1 LLTTQNPN
9 LPAGGNVRERQ
20 IAIFV
25 LINRPCRLNI
35 PHLAMNLACSQENSI
50 QQLPIDMLQQL
61 LGRKCASWI
70 GLHYPNTTQLLR
82 SRNYVPP
89 RTAFYCDWLKFSDE
103 AAADQFVQTWPRY
116 DLQRQLR
123 KVRAEHAE
131 RALNLERELS
141 LGRYELAR
149 LPVNKRYSAAQRYIA
164 AHETLRKLEWDGK
177 NLALAAELSQTWLTT

>member
-1 LLTTQNPN
+1 
-9 LPAGGNVRERQ
+9 
-20 IAIFV
+20 
-25 LINRPCRLNI
+25 
-35 PHLAMNLACSQENSI
+35 MNLARSQENSI
-50 QQLPIDMLQQL
+50 QQLPIEMLQQL

-70 GLHYPNTTQLLR
+70 ELHYPDTPLLLR
-82 SRNYVPP
+82 DRNNVPP

-123 KVRAEHAE
+123 KVHAEYAE
-131 RALNLERELS
+131 RALNLQRGLS

-149 LPVNKRYSAAQRYIA
+149 LPVNKRYSAARRYIA

-177 NLALAAELSQTWLTT
+177 NLALAAGLSQTWLTT